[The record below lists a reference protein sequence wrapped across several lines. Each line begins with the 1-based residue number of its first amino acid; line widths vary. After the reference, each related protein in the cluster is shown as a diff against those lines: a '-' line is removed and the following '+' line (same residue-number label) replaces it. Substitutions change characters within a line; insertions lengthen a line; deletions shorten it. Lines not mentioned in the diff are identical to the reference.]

1 MVRTAIEAK
10 LSFQMVSLMA
20 RVVKN
25 NLLYVG
31 EKVTDLHRHFI
42 DHLELPSKQ
51 GKGELRRIPDVFDC
65 WFESGSMPY
74 AQARFC
80 CSLSQ
85 QCFVFC
91 KSNLPDGCV
100 AMLQSVCEPES
111 ATHSTWTHVS
121 ELHAGALPV
130 RKQRALRGKLPSRL
144 CR

>member
-20 RVVKN
+20 RVVRN
-25 NLLYVG
+25 DLFYVG

-51 GKGELRRIPDVFDC
+51 GKGVLRRIPDVFDC

-85 QCFVFC
+85 QCFGFC
-91 KSNLPDGCV
+91 KFNLPDGCMLPV
-100 AMLQSVCEPES
+100 AMLQSVREPET
-111 ATHSTWTHVS
+111 ATHSTWTHDS

-130 RKQRALRGKLPSRL
+130 
-144 CR
+144 